1 MSDMHEGS
9 SSVVGYT
16 LSWYFCSSSTVRSHR
31 LFACA
36 AVSSAERSIGAGEAG
51 AAETAAV
58 AAAAAAEVDDSASE
72 DAALK
77 GHMISLSELHKHELP
92 TFAV

>member
-36 AVSSAERSIGAGEAG
+36 AVSSAERSTGAGEAG
-51 AAETAAV
+51 AAERAAV
-58 AAAAAAEVDDSASE
+58 AEVDDSASE